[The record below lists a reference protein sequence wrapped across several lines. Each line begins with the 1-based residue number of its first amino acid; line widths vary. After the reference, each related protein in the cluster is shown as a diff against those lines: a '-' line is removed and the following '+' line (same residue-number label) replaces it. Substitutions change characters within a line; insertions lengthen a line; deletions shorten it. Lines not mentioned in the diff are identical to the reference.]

1 MAAASAPKLALIWA
15 EAENGVI
22 GADGGLPWRLPGEM
36 QYFRAATMG
45 KPVIVG
51 RKTFESFPKPL
62 PGRTNIV
69 VSRSASFEH
78 TRVRMARDLDEAL
91 AIAGEVAERDAVSEI
106 FVAGGAELYALALP
120 RADRLYRTIVHAEIE
135 GDTRFPAFDD
145 GEFTERR
152 RLDVPADADNAYA
165 FSLCLL
171 ERDAPGS
178 SGETESGGGAHDG

>member
-1 MAAASAPKLALIWA
+1 MSAASAPKLALIWA

-78 TRVRMARDLDEAL
+78 ARVRMARDLDEAL
-91 AIAGEVAERDAVSEI
+91 AVAGDVAECDAVSEI

-171 ERDAPGS
+171 ERDAPAS
-178 SGETESGGGAHDG
+178 IGETESEGDAHDE